1 MAKKEKK
8 SKPTLFFGFILSA
21 GLHLFIV
28 ATVLFWGFNSPALIK
43 QPKSITANLVS
54 LPSAGSSGQRGS
66 SGPKKEAA
74 PKPPP
79 PKKEIK
85 PEIVEK
91 KPEKVK
97 IPEVVKKPPKKVD
110 PPKPKPEKKNTVN
123 LNDKKT
129 VKKQPKPTPKPVKKV
144 VKKTPSAEQK
154 RKKIMEEMLAKA
166 EKKERQQT
174 RSDVL
179 ENLKKS
185 STKQVAKAGSDGYDI
200 TGAPTGSNS
209 ASAGLFVERVRQEIA
224 SNWNMPPNIPTD
236 GSLESKVLFKINAS
250 GEVFGIRIIK
260 SSGNSAFDEFC
271 KRALKKA
278 SPLDIPPPPEIQRE
292 AEIEGVEVTF
302 NNSSY

>member
-1 MAKKEKK
+1 MAKKTQKPK
-8 SKPTLFFGFILSA
+8 SPMFFGFILSA

-54 LPSAGSSGQRGS
+54 LPSSGSTGPRGS
-66 SGPKKEAA
+66 SVPKKEAA
-74 PKPPP
+74 PKPP
-79 PKKEIK
+79 KEVDK
-85 PEIVEK
+85 PEVIK
-91 KPEKVK
+91 KPE
-97 IPEVVKKPPKKVD
+97 PEVVKKPEVAKPRPKKPD
-110 PPKPKPEKKNTVN
+110 PPKPQPPKKNTVN
-123 LNDKKT
+123 LNDKK
-129 VKKQPKPTPKPVKKV
+129 PAKPTPKPVKKV

-154 RKKIMEEMLAKA
+154 RKKIMEQMLAKA

-185 STKQVAKAGSDGYDI
+185 NTKQVAKAGPDGYDI
-200 TGAPTGSNS
+200 TGAPSGSNS

-236 GSLESKVLFKINAS
+236 GSLESKVLFKIDAS

-271 KRALKKA
+271 KRALRKA